1 MTACAPSYPP
11 GISMMHDQ
19 PRSAPPPTAR
29 DELIEEAKK
38 TREQLEALLNE
49 VLELIFQTKQLA
61 NELAAKCDL
70 ARPEKQAA
78 TS

>member
-1 MTACAPSYPP
+1 MISCAPGYTT
-11 GISMMHDQ
+11 GISMMQDQ
-19 PRSAPPPTAR
+19 PRSAPPPAAR

-49 VLELIFQTKQLA
+49 VLELILQTKQLA
-61 NELAAKCDL
+61 SELAAKCDL
-70 ARPEKQAA
+70 ARPEKQPA

>member
-1 MTACAPSYPP
+1 MITCAPTYLR
-11 GISMMHDQ
+11 GISMKHDQ
-19 PRSAPPPTAR
+19 TRSAPPPAPR
-29 DELIEEAKK
+29 DELIAEAKK

-49 VLELIFQTKQLA
+49 VLELILQTKQLA

-70 ARPEKQAA
+70 TRYEKQPT